1 MGIIFWLLYGGYLL
15 LNVLD
20 GLTTWIIIRPDKF
33 HREAN
38 PVARWLFI
46 KLGIP
51 RGIIIVEG
59 VVQGLMTLLI
69 FWLLGTIPWMAYT
82 VLGVG
87 NAIFGWIVIGSLKI
101 IRDLRKR
108 ERKTRL
114 QV

>member
-1 MGIIFWLLYGGYLL
+1 MSVLFWLLYSLYLL

-20 GLTTWIIIRPDKF
+20 GLTTWLIIRPDKF

-59 VVQGLMTLLI
+59 VVLSLLTLVI
-69 FWLLGTIPWMAYT
+69 FWLLGRNSLIAYIL
-82 VLGVG
+82 LGIG
-87 NAIFGWIVIGSLKI
+87 DLIFLWIVVGSFGLMSKLKQ
-101 IRDLRKR
+101 R
-108 ERKTRL
+108 EKGK
-114 QV
+114 

>member
-1 MGIIFWLLYGGYLL
+1 MGIVFWLLYGSYLL

-38 PVARWLFI
+38 PLARWLFI

-59 VVQGLMTLLI
+59 VVLSLLTLVIFLVLGRSPLVAYILLGIGDLIFLWIVVGSFGLMR
-69 FWLLGTIPWMAYT
+69 
-82 VLGVG
+82 
-87 NAIFGWIVIGSLKI
+87 K
-101 IRDLRKR
+101 LRQR
-108 ERKTRL
+108 GE
-114 QV
+114 